1 MLSNMIRS
9 GFAKTAAIAAAGL
22 IALTAMVVQ
31 SDVAEAKRRAHGVS
45 SSKAT
50 YAKRIKAKKVH
61 TARRTRVL
69 APEDGRGNPLYAD
82 IVMDVKSGRV
92 LHEAS
97 ADALR
102 HPASITKV
110 MTLYMLFEQLDAG
123 RLTLASQLPVS
134 EHAAAQAPTKLGL
147 RPGQTISVQDA
158 ISGMVTRSAN
168 DAAVVVAE
176 AIGGSEDNFAALM
189 TRRARSLGMTRTVY
203 RNASGLPDAGQIT
216 TARDLA
222 VLGVAIQDR
231 FPRYYRFFQTRSFV
245 YRGRGISNHN
255 RLLGSVEG
263 VDGIKTGY
271 TRMSGFNL
279 LTSVKRADRQLVA
292 VIMGGRSSGSRDA
305 AMRRLID
312 RYMPVAYAGNRQTG
326 TLVASAAAR
335 PAAKP
340 ATRPAAIPD
349 PDPGTR
355 DAVAFAQAQEQARQ
369 PQPAPAAIRP
379 AVVAETPKPK
389 ANAPVAPQAKLAAL
403 VQPAPAAPP
412 PQPQVANDALPAVA
426 STDEAQPILRW
437 VEGPAPVT
445 APASAPARTAD
456 SSGRVPGDG
465 SPVQFVRTTTF
476 RIDDQ
481 SQGDAPSSD
490 TGSLAQQPAKVHPTA
505 EAAQSATEPE
515 RSGWIIQIGATD
527 SESAARKLLDKARST
542 GHRLLASAEPF
553 TESVERNGST
563 LWRAR
568 FAGFNDQ
575 RQAQAACAALKSKD
589 FACMA
594 ARL

>member
-1 MLSNMIRS
+1 MLSTIIKS
-9 GFAKTAAIAAAGL
+9 GFGKTATIAAAGL
-22 IALTAMVVQ
+22 IALTAIVAQ
-31 SDVAEAKRRAHGVS
+31 SDVAEAKRRAHGAS
-45 SSKAT
+45 AGKAA
-50 YAKRIKAKKVH
+50 YAKRMKAKNAQA
-61 TARRTRVL
+61 ARRTRVI
-69 APEDGRGNPLYAD
+69 APEDGQGNPLYAD

-123 RLTLASQLPVS
+123 RLTLSSELPVS
-134 EHAAAQAPTKLGL
+134 AHAAAQAPTKLGL
-147 RPGQTISVQDA
+147 RPGTTISVENA
-158 ISGMVTRSAN
+158 INGMVTRSAN

-189 TRRARSLGMTRTVY
+189 TRRARSLGMSRTVY
-203 RNASGLPDAGQIT
+203 RNASGLPDPGQIT

-222 VLGVAIQDR
+222 TLGIAIQDR
-231 FPRYYRFFQTRSFV
+231 FPRYYKFFQTRSFV
-245 YRGRGISNHN
+245 YRGRGIANHN

-279 LTSVKRADRQLVA
+279 LTSVKREDRQLVA
-292 VIMGGRSSGSRDA
+292 VIMGGRSGGSRDA

-312 RYMPVAYAGNRQTG
+312 QYLPVAYAGARQTR
-326 TLVASAAAR
+326 TLVANAGAIPAAR
-335 PAAKP
+335 PAAM
-340 ATRPAAIPD
+340 PD

-355 DAVAFAQAQEQARQ
+355 DAVTFAQAPAAPPKQA
-369 PQPAPAAIRP
+369 PVAIRP

-389 ANAPVAPQAKLAAL
+389 ANAPVAPQTKLAAL
-403 VQPAPAAPP
+403 APPAPAAPQP
-412 PQPQVANDALPAVA
+412 LPQIAEDAMPAVA
-426 STDEAQPILRW
+426 STEEAQPILRW
-437 VEGPAPVT
+437 VQGPAPVT
-445 APASAPARTAD
+445 APASAPARTAA
-456 SSGRVPGDG
+456 STGRAPGNG

-476 RIDDQ
+476 RVADQ
-481 SQGDAPSSD
+481 GESDAPSND
-490 TGSLAQQPAKVHPTA
+490 TGSVPPQQPARIPPAA
-505 EAAQSATEPE
+505 EPAQAAAVPG

-542 GHRLLASAEPF
+542 GHRLLVSAEPF